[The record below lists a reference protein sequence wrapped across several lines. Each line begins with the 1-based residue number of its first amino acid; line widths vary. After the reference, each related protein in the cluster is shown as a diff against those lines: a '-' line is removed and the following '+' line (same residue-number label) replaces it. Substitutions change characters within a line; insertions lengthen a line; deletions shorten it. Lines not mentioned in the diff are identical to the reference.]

1 MGGKTEFAQVG
12 WLCAKRVDGNG
23 RTCPKCGSCK
33 VWSDGRKRAGK
44 RGWCCGDCGKKF
56 VEARHGI
63 PREVRTIADRMIIEN
78 IPPVTI
84 ATILKGWVSRRWVYD
99 RRKKVE
105 ALND

>member
-1 MGGKTEFAQVG
+1 
-12 WLCAKRVDGNG
+12 
-23 RTCPKCGSCK
+23 
-33 VWSDGRKRAGK
+33 
-44 RGWCCGDCGKKF
+44 
-56 VEARHGI
+56 
-63 PREVRTIADRMIIEN
+63 MIIEN